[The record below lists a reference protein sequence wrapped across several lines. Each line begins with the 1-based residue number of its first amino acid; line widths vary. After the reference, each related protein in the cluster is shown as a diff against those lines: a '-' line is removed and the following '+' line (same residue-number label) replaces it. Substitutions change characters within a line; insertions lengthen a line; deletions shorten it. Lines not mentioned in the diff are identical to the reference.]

1 MTRLEVTSVNKV
13 NNAPQFLAETEFA
26 GLVPRDW
33 TKTTKV
39 HAHTSFIYLMSL
51 PPILYH
57 YFRIPLPYVQT
68 LALQERL
75 HKLQLLQRQSGSHK
89 DILLLLQHRPVYTA
103 GRRQT
108 EPTIRDERVRLTR
121 IGADFLTTTRGGE
134 LTYHGPGQIVGYPLL
149 DLSRYSPTMGA
160 RDYVCRMQ
168 KTLELHLKEAHAI
181 PFIPLGHTGVFLDP
195 TTKIA
200 SIGVQVRHRLTS
212 HGFALNIA
220 REPIAWFDRIIACG
234 LKGVNAGSVES
245 AKQAQVRVED
255 EIPGL
260 VSRFGRVYGREMVE
274 MNTRNEGEIG
284 EAIEAL
290 EAEAEQAGPWSTQPS
305 A

>member
-1 MTRLEVTSVNKV
+1 
-13 NNAPQFLAETEFA
+13 
-26 GLVPRDW
+26 
-33 TKTTKV
+33 
-39 HAHTSFIYLMSL
+39 MSL

-57 YFRIPLPYVQT
+57 YFRQPLPYAQT

-75 HKLQLLQRQSGSHK
+75 HQIQLSQRRTGSHK

-108 EPTIRDERVRLTR
+108 EPTIRDERIRLTS
-121 IGADFLTTTRGGE
+121 IGADFITTTRGGE

-168 KTLELHLKEAHAI
+168 KMLELHLQEAHAI
-181 PFIPLGHTGVFLDP
+181 TPIPSEHTGVFLDP
-195 TTKIA
+195 TTKIG

-212 HGFALNIA
+212 HGFSLNIT
-220 REPIAWFDRIIACG
+220 REPTLWFDRIVACG
-234 LKGVNAGSVES
+234 LEGVNAGSVETV
-245 AKQAQVRVED
+245 KHKEVNVED

-260 VSRFGRVYGREMVE
+260 ASRFGRLYEREVVLMKLE
-274 MNTRNEGEIG
+274 EEGEIG
-284 EAIEAL
+284 DAIAGMEEEAFR
-290 EAEAEQAGPWSTQPS
+290 AGPWPTGPTS
-305 A
+305 